1 MQTVMRV
8 LVIAFGLG
16 LSALPSLAQ
25 VWPAKPIKLMVPWA
39 PGGSVDVLAR
49 TLQPHLQD
57 GLKQPVVV
65 ENRAGAG
72 GNIGSDVVAKAPG
85 DGYSLLFSVNSTHV
99 MNPALLASM
108 SFKPIDDFATIS
120 VLTRV
125 INVLVVHPSVP
136 AGDVRELI
144 AVAKARP
151 NALAY
156 GSAGIGSPPHLAMEQ
171 FRRAAGIEVL
181 HVPYKGGAPA
191 NADLVAGQVQ
201 LMITAYANVQAYV
214 NAGRLKLLAVTE
226 PRRLPELPNVP
237 TIAETIAGYD
247 FSSYYGLLAPRD
259 TPEPVRARLNSEVRR
274 VMGLPEVQARL
285 TSLGLV
291 PAVTTPEEY
300 EKLLR
305 ADLVKWTRL
314 IRDMGVRAE

>member
-1 MQTVMRV
+1 
-8 LVIAFGLG
+8 
-16 LSALPSLAQ
+16 
-25 VWPAKPIKLMVPWA
+25 
-39 PGGSVDVLAR
+39 
-49 TLQPHLQD
+49 
-57 GLKQPVVV
+57 
-65 ENRAGAG
+65 
-72 GNIGSDVVAKAPG
+72 
-85 DGYSLLFSVNSTHV
+85 
-99 MNPALLASM
+99 
-108 SFKPIDDFATIS
+108 
-120 VLTRV
+120 
-125 INVLVVHPSVP
+125 VLVVHPSVP